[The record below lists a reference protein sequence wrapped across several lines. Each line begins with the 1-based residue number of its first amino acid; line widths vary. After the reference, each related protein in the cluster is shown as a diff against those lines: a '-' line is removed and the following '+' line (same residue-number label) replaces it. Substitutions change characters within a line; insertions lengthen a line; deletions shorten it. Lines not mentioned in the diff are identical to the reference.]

1 VQCPSGGRA
10 GIGTTPTLTSF
21 AAPGAGVQCPSD
33 GRAGIE
39 MSYIELA
46 QVTKRFGAVTAVDR
60 LDLGIAQGECLAML
74 GPSGC
79 GKTTTL
85 RMVAGFEDL
94 DDGEI
99 RVGERV
105 LSSKR
110 KNFYVPPEQRN
121 FGMVFQAFA
130 VWPHLSVFENV
141 AFPLRLRKLP
151 RSEVQ
156 QRTEEALRHTNLL
169 DVAQG
174 SPDSLSGGGK
184 QRVALAR
191 ALAIRPDVMLLDEP
205 LSSLDPR
212 FREEMRFEIK
222 DLQRRFGFSILYV
235 THDQAEAMA
244 LSDRIL
250 VMKSGVVQQIG
261 TPLEVYGEP
270 ANRFVFEFIGL
281 STFARVDLD
290 GATALIGGSRVV
302 VPVPPPATLIAAGSA
317 LLAAR
322 PGEIDFV
329 DEGGVRGSVTR
340 RSYLGEIVDYRLDV
354 DNQEIRV
361 QKSRHEGG
369 PAVGQSCAIAFRR
382 PRWYAADDPAAAM

>member
-1 VQCPSGGRA
+1 MA
-10 GIGTTPTLTSF
+10 
-21 AAPGAGVQCPSD
+21 
-33 GRAGIE
+33 
-39 MSYIELA
+39 YIELS

-60 LDLGIAQGECLAML
+60 LDLGIEQGECLAML

-94 DDGEI
+94 DAGEI
-99 RVGERV
+99 RVGSRV

-110 KNFYVPPEQRN
+110 TNSYLPPEQRN

-169 DVAQG
+169 DVAKG

-250 VMKSGVVQQIG
+250 VMKAGVVQQVG

-281 STFARVDLD
+281 STFVRV
-290 GATALIGGSRVV
+290 GFEGETVRIGGSAVNV
-302 VPVPPPATLIAAGSA
+302 TVPPPPALAAAGSA

-329 DEGGVRGSVTR
+329 DEGGIRGVVAR
-340 RSYLGEIVDYRLDV
+340 RAYLGEIIDFRVAIGD
-354 DNQEIRV
+354 QEVRV
-361 QKSRHEGG
+361 QKARHEGG
-369 PAVGQSCAIAFRR
+369 PAVGEPCAITFRR
-382 PRWYAADDPAAAM
+382 PRWFAAADAPAAR

>member
-1 VQCPSGGRA
+1 
-10 GIGTTPTLTSF
+10 
-21 AAPGAGVQCPSD
+21 
-33 GRAGIE
+33 
-39 MSYIELA
+39 
-46 QVTKRFGAVTAVDR
+46 
-60 LDLGIAQGECLAML
+60 ML

-94 DDGEI
+94 DEGEI

-110 KNFYVPPEQRN
+110 TNFYVPPERRN

-151 RSEVQ
+151 RAEVA

-169 DVAQG
+169 AVAKD
-174 SPDSLSGGGK
+174 SPDNLSGGGK

-205 LSSLDPR
+205 LSSLDPH

-235 THDQAEAMA
+235 THDQSEAMA

-250 VMKSGVVQQIG
+250 VMKAGVVQQVG
-261 TPLEVYGEP
+261 TPLEVYGGP

-281 STFARVDLD
+281 STFLRVDFD
-290 GATALIGGSRVV
+290 GMSARAGGNAVTL
-302 VPVPPPATLIAAGSA
+302 PAAPPPALVAAGRA
-317 LLAAR
+317 VLAAR

-329 DEGGVRGSVTR
+329 DAGGIGGVVAR
-340 RSYLGEIVDYRLDV
+340 RAYLGETVDYRVAVGD
-354 DNQEIRV
+354 QEVRV
-361 QKSRHEGG
+361 QKTRHERG
-369 PAVGQSCAIAFRR
+369 PAVGERCALSFRR
-382 PRWYAADDPAAAM
+382 PRWFPADDGAS